1 SASDGSVVQIILVPS
16 SSSGPRSQ
24 DQFLTSV
31 VINRTVAIDAGCL
44 GLYGSVADQ
53 SAIRHV
59 LITHSHI
66 DHVASLPVFVNQVYD
81 GTGDCVTVH
90 GSAAVLDSLRRD
102 LFNGRV
108 WPDFFQLSTQLP
120 PYLKANELV
129 AERPLELEGLR
140 VTPIAV
146 NHVVPTTGFLV
157 QDGRSSVLFSA
168 DTGPTERIWEVAAA
182 VPDLKAVFLEVTFPD
197 AMAELADVSKHL
209 TPATFGREVAKLPRP
224 VAWVAVHVH
233 PRHRPNVVREL
244 HPLRLPARAGGRF
257 RG

>member
-1 SASDGSVVQIILVPS
+1 VQILIVPS
-16 SSSGPRSQ
+16 STCGPRSQ
-24 DQFLTSV
+24 DQFLTSF
-31 VINRTVAIDAGCL
+31 VINRTLAIDAGCL

-81 GTGDCVTVH
+81 GSGDCVTVH
-90 GSAAVLDSLRRD
+90 GSAPVLDSLRRD

-108 WPDFFQLSTQLP
+108 WPDFFHLSTQMP
-120 PYLKANELV
+120 PYLKARELAV
-129 AERPLELEGLR
+129 ERPVELEGLR

-146 NHVVPTTGFLV
+146 DHVVPTTGFLV
-157 QDGRSSVLFSA
+157 QDGRSSVLFSS
-168 DTGPTERIWEVAAA
+168 DTGPTERLWEVAAA

-197 AMAELADVSKHL
+197 AMAELATISKHL

-233 PRHRPNVVREL
+233 PRYRGKVTKEMKA
-244 HPLRLPARAGGRF
+244 LRLPGLEMGRF
-257 RG
+257 GVPYEF